1 MQIRKISLSALLMC
15 AVCMLLGLTSCMTP
29 KKIAYFQDVDDVVM
43 DVNNST
49 GVLRIQPEDKL
60 QISVSA
66 SDPDLAA
73 IFNLTV
79 SNIRQGQVTNSSRKE
94 SGSATVSNNSS
105 LESQSYYTVD
115 NAGNIDFPILGT
127 IHVAG
132 MSRMELAGYIKG
144 ELAARGLLKDAIVI
158 VEFVN
163 SAVSVLGEVNN
174 PGRYVINRDH
184 ISVLDALA
192 VAGDLTIQGK
202 RENVLVVR
210 EENGKRY
217 TYRLDLTQGS
227 QLMSSPAYYLQAN
240 DVVYVE
246 PSDYKKRQTTVNGN
260 NVLQASFWVSV
271 ASLLTSVAVLIF
283 K

>member
-1 MQIRKISLSALLMC
+1 MC
-15 AVCMLLGLTSCMTP
+15 AVCVLMGLTSCVTP
-29 KKIAYFQDVDDVVM
+29 KKIAYLQDVDNVVM
-43 DVNNST
+43 DVNNSN

-60 QISVSA
+60 QIQVSA
-66 SDPDLAA
+66 TDPELAA

-94 SGSATVSNNSS
+94 NGSAVVTNNSS

-132 MSRMELAGYIKG
+132 MSRMELAGFIKG
-144 ELAARGLLKDAIVI
+144 ELAGRGLLKDAIVI

-174 PGRYVINRDH
+174 PGRYVMNRDH

-227 QLMSSPAYYLQAN
+227 NLMSSPAYYLQAN